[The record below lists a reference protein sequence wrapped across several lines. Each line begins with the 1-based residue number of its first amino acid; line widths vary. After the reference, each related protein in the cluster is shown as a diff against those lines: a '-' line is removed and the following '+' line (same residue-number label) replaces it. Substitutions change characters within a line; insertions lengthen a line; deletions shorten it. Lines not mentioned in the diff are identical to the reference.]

1 MKLKNWAGFSLRQA
15 FSHRVIRAF

>member
-15 FSHRVIRAF
+15 FSQEVE